1 MTSISMMHDLELSDG
16 FRRWR
21 RITRWTFLAGVA
33 TLLAAWAD
41 DIPQRRFVLIAIGA
55 VLIVVV
61 IPLYFCWC
69 NRCPRCRHSF
79 STAEAFRDEETN
91 GLPLF
96 NDIDNCPFCGLDL
109 DSRRYF

>member
-1 MTSISMMHDLELSDG
+1 MHDLELSDG

-41 DIPQRRFVLIAIGA
+41 DIPQHRFVLIAIGA

-61 IPLYFCWC
+61 FPLYFCRC

-96 NDIDNCPFCGLDL
+96 NDIDDCPFCGLDL